1 MIEII
6 ELINFNCYFF
16 TKTWEQHKLGEFYN
30 FKNGLNK
37 EKAFFG
43 SGVPIVNFV
52 DVFHNRFLMPDML
65 MGRVTLTEK
74 EIKSH
79 EVKQGDIFFTRT
91 SETINEIGY
100 PSVMLGIP
108 DCTVFSGFVLRG
120 RAIGNDP
127 LNNLFKSYIFFTEHF
142 RKEMIKK
149 SSMTTRA
156 LTSGTALKEMIIKF
170 PVSENEQTNI
180 GTLFKHLDVGITLQ
194 QRQLDLYIKLKKGLL
209 QKLFPKNEEKV
220 PEVRFA
226 DFTGNWELRKLSTLF
241 NRVNERNNGQFN
253 NTKWISVSQMYF
265 QSSEKV
271 QSNNIDTR
279 TYVMRKGDIAFEGHP
294 NKEYKFGRFVAN
306 DIGDGVVSE
315 LFPVYRPIE
324 NLDLNYLKFFIHQ
337 ERIMEPIF
345 AKSITSSGNSSNKLN
360 TKHFLK
366 QSVRL
371 ATLDEQHKIG
381 SILKIIENAENLQQE
396 KVKELK
402 LLKEYLLQKL
412 FI

>member
-16 TKTWEQHKLGEFYN
+16 TKTWEHCSLGNLVNSVKSYSLTRSEEISENKGYKYIHYGDIHTGVAQLIDNINKLPNIKPGNYISLNKGDVVIADASEDYKGIAEPSILLSDSDQIVVSGLHTIAMRPQKIDSLFLYYN
-30 FKNGLNK
+30 FKR
-37 EKAFFG
+37 
-43 SGVPIVNFV
+43 
-52 DVFHNRFLMPDML
+52 DR
-65 MGRVTLTEK
+65 
-74 EIKSH
+74 
-79 EVKQGDIFFTRT
+79 
-91 SETINEIGY
+91 
-100 PSVMLGIP
+100 
-108 DCTVFSGFVLRG
+108 
-120 RAIGNDP
+120 
-127 LNNLFKSYIFFTEHF
+127 F
-142 RKEMIKK
+142 RKFGKEVGTGLKVFGI
-149 SSMTTRA
+149 TRGN
-156 LTSGTALKEMIIKF
+156 LYKYPMYISKN
-170 PVSENEQTNI
+170 NEQNNI
-180 GTLFKHLDVGITLQ
+180 GKIILLIEKSIALQ

>member
-1 MIEII
+1 MDKKMVPEVR
-6 ELINFNCYFF
+6 FKGF
-16 TKTWEQHKLGEFYN
+16 TDDWEQHKLGEFYN

-194 QRQLDLYIKLKKGLL
+194 QLQIDCFLKLRKELIQQIFPSNKAILPKIRYANFSSSWEQHKLKEVTQEVNDKSSDGELL
-209 QKLFPKNEEKV
+209 SVTINDGIVKN
-220 PEVRFA
+220 
-226 DFTGNWELRKLSTLF
+226 STL
-241 NRVNERNNGQFN
+241 ERKNN
-253 NTKWISVSQMYF
+253 
-265 QSSEKV
+265 SSKDKSKYKKV
-271 QSNNIDTR
+271 EI
-279 TYVMRKGDIAFEGHP
+279 GDIAYNSMRMWQGASGISRYSGIVSPAYTVFRV
-294 NKEYKFGRFVAN
+294 NKNVLNNIFLGYLIKTPEMTWKFRINSQGLTSDTWNLKYPLF
-306 DIGDGVVSE
+306 SE
-315 LFPVYRPIE
+315 I
-324 NLDLNYLKFFIHQ
+324 NI
-337 ERIMEPIF
+337 RIP
-345 AKSITSSGNSSNKLN
+345 S
-360 TKHFLK
+360 
-366 QSVRL
+366 
-371 ATLDEQHKIG
+371 
-381 SILKIIENAENLQQE
+381 
-396 KVKELK
+396 
-402 LLKEYLLQKL
+402 LKEQICLANLLRSVDKTIDSQQKQLKTLKSLKKYLLQKL